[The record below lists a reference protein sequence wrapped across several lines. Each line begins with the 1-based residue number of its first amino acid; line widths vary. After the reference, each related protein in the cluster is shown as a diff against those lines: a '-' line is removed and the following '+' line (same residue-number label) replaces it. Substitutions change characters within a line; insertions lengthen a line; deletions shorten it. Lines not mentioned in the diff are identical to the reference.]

1 MEDPTET
8 VTDEDWDIPDP
19 PTEIEALREEVRSL
33 QIFVKTLSQNYAGTW
48 REVAAIRKKL
58 QEVGL

>member
-33 QIFVKTLSQNYAGTW
+33 QIYAKTLSQNYAGTW
-48 REVAAIRKKL
+48 REFAAIRKKL
-58 QEVGL
+58 QELGL